1 MALVEFSMTPMD
13 KGESVSKYV
22 ARSLEIIDKSGLPY
36 KLNPMGTVVEGEWDE
51 VFSLVGKC
59 FNRMK
64 KDCNRISINI
74 KVDYRK
80 GKKNRLEGKINKVE
94 ELVGKDL
101 SK

>member
-1 MALVEFSMTPMD
+1 MALVEFSMTPID
-13 KGESVSKYV
+13 RGESVSKYV

-51 VFSLVGKC
+51 VFSLVGEC

-64 KDCNRISINI
+64 EDCNRISINI

-80 GKKNRLEGKINKVE
+80 GKKNRLEGKVKKVE
-94 ELVGKDL
+94 KLVGKDL
-101 SK
+101 NK